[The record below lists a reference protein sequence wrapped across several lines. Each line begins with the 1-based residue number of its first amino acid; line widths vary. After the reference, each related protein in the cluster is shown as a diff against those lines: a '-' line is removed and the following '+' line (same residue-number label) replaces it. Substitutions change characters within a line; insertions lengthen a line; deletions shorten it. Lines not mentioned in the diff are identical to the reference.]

1 MQQCQWHIYRISPS
15 RALVYEVSL
24 TCFGL
29 LGCWVVGL
37 LGRSQLQLCLH
48 TRCNCFGPGAGA
60 AGSQFRA
67 LQIWFAGVPAMGVRV
82 CEENNKLENRHHRIS
97 IRV

>member
-1 MQQCQWHIYRISPS
+1 MQQCLDIFTGYLRVVHWHLRSLS
-15 RALVYEVSL
+15 LV
-24 TCFGL
+24 

-60 AGSQFRA
+60 AGPQFRA